1 MTTDGFMQDAR
12 ARLAAG
18 DLAGAAELLRA
29 AAGAWHEI
37 GDAAEEARCLRLAAA
52 LARHAGHRDEAVTLA
67 GRAVDAAPG
76 AATYREAGA
85 AALAAGDPAA
95 AVCDF
100 AAALDAA
107 GPEATLERGYASAL
121 LAAGRPDDA
130 LAAFRRAAA
139 GSADPA
145 LSLVDGVAELQS
157 AGQVELAERLADEL
171 ADRLATEVDT
181 GSHEAAARL
190 ALLAAARAL
199 DRKDPVAARMHAER
213 ARTEALAG
221 RSATGYLAAAVAL
234 AALADAVGD
243 RAGAYAALA
252 VGWATLRDLVGA
264 DGARAA
270 FQPHLLAL
278 RERWGTAAFAGVKAA
293 YEARVPRP

>member
-121 LAAGRPDDA
+121 LAA
-130 LAAFRRAAA
+130 
-139 GSADPA
+139 
-145 LSLVDGVAELQS
+145 
-157 AGQVELAERLADEL
+157 
-171 ADRLATEVDT
+171 
-181 GSHEAAARL
+181 
-190 ALLAAARAL
+190 ARAL

>member
-1 MTTDGFMQDAR
+1 MQDAR

-85 AALAAGDPAA
+85 AALA
-95 AVCDF
+95 
-100 AAALDAA
+100 
-107 GPEATLERGYASAL
+107 
-121 LAAGRPDDA
+121 
-130 LAAFRRAAA
+130 
-139 GSADPA
+139 
-145 LSLVDGVAELQS
+145 
-157 AGQVELAERLADEL
+157 
-171 ADRLATEVDT
+171 
-181 GSHEAAARL
+181 
-190 ALLAAARAL
+190 